1 MQKFQG
7 SMLLRVLDLLHG
19 LEEIGKLDPTMA
31 HGSETYQSNL
41 NSNIETL
48 IDQLRVLDAPVS
60 VKKARSVQV
69 LSSLP
74 RDNYAPAVYVQAIS
88 QSLKELRDRIV
99 DELDDRTLYYVE
111 PKRAELLLAGQ
122 DIFGNDVLDALPKAS
137 TDISEAAACLA
148 WDRYTACVFHLMR
161 AMEFALREAGKKLD
175 CVVFDKSGAFLSWG
189 PIISNMDASIS
200 GLSDKDEKREW
211 SEVRALLY
219 HVKQSW
225 RNDTMHPKRTYT
237 QEEAIT
243 IFHAVKS
250 FLRSLSILVSSGQ
263 SEHAG
268 R

>member
-7 SMLLRVLDLLHG
+7 GMLLRVLDLLHG
-19 LEEIGKLDPTMA
+19 LEQIGKLDPTAA
-31 HGSETYQSNL
+31 HSDAAYQSNL

-48 IDQLRVLDAPVS
+48 IGQLEVLDAPVS
-60 VKKARSVQV
+60 VKKARSIQV
-69 LSSLP
+69 LLSIP
-74 RDNYAPAVYVQAIS
+74 RENYAPAVYIQVIS

-111 PKRAELLLAGQ
+111 PERVELLLKGQ
-122 DIFGNDVLDALPKAS
+122 ENFGNDVLDVFPKAS
-137 TDISEAAACLA
+137 TDIAEAAACLA
-148 WDRYTACVFHLMR
+148 WGRYTACVFHLMR

-175 CVVFDKSGAFLSWG
+175 CAVFDKNGAFLSWG
-189 PIISNMDASIS
+189 PMISNMDASIS
-200 GLSDKDEKREW
+200 SLPDEDEKREW

-219 HVKQSW
+219 HVKQCW

-243 IFHAVKS
+243 TFHAVKS
-250 FLRSLSILVSSGQ
+250 FLRSFSVLVSPGQ
-263 SEHAG
+263 SEHTG